1 MVELDAASG
10 FIVKGVKLDEHRFIG
25 RMMGAQLL
33 KIADDPRE
41 SEKDKLRVGNPHLE
55 GLYELRKDVQR
66 LFEGA
71 KRANVESYAKYI
83 VAVGEMKISGMT
95 PPIILYSPAPLS
107 MDDTAIL
114 IPWDAQIAAI
124 DGETQLAARYEKAR
138 HERASFVFN
147 ESRRAVRKF
156 HAGDPGKFTQAVDNK
171 PVDEGLGLFAYD
183 PSRIAV

>member
-1 MVELDAASG
+1 M
-10 FIVKGVKLDEHRFIG
+10 
-25 RMMGAQLL
+25 
-33 KIADDPRE
+33 
-41 SEKDKLRVGNPHLE
+41 GNPHLE

-124 DGETQLAARYEKAR
+124 DGETQLAARYEAAE
-138 HERASFVFN
+138 HQAGVEERL
-147 ESRRAVRKF
+147 
-156 HAGDPGKFTQAVDNK
+156 HPGADLPRQAQGVG
-171 PVDEGLGLFAYD
+171 PPGL
-183 PSRIAV
+183 P